1 MKITNLETAADLT
14 SLMQDV
20 LALNDSPYVI
30 ATIDLTALK
39 GGTFALTIDISP
51 AEYCYESAGP
61 GVRGKTKDDVVRKW
75 PSELLTPVNKRP
87 MPFTL
92 TVLNKDLNGYM
103 LKALAR
109 TIYSLFISMR

>member
-20 LALNDSPYVI
+20 LALNSSPYII
-30 ATIDLTALK
+30 ATIDFTALK
-39 GGTFALTIDISP
+39 GSTFALTIDISP

-61 GVRGKTKDDVVRKW
+61 GARGKTKDDVAMGW
-75 PSELLTPVNKRP
+75 PQELLSPINKRP

-109 TIYSLFISMR
+109 TIYSMFVSMR

>member
-1 MKITNLETAADLT
+1 MKITNFETASDLA
-14 SLMQDV
+14 SLMQGV
-20 LALNDSPYVI
+20 LALNGSPYVI
-30 ATIDLTALK
+30 ATIDFTALK

-61 GVRGKTKDDVVRKW
+61 GVQGKTKDEVVKKW
-75 PSELLTPVNKRP
+75 PAELLSPINKRP

-103 LKALAR
+103 LKALDR